1 MSSYYT
7 NFLTAMP
14 EITVYTNCDTCLAIN
29 LRAFNIGDNDEFIFA
44 LKNYDYI
51 DSSYVFLF
59 KARNT
64 DINPETGEV
73 LFKIPVRASKMLK
86 PGAFYNLAVLADAYD
101 RKLPTVYKR
110 LTDNGNILIEY
121 GTQDML
127 VKNGPGSEYTDEIIA
142 ARLTTLDTIIEPNDN
157 PQAGELLKG
166 RLEIIEEA

>member
-1 MSSYYT
+1 MLSRCTDYLAT
-7 NFLTAMP
+7 MP
-14 EITVYTNCDTCLAIN
+14 EITIYANCDTCLAIN
-29 LRAFNIGDNDEFIFA
+29 LQAFNIGDNDEFIFA

-51 DSSYVFLF
+51 ESDFIYIF

-64 DINPETGEV
+64 DIDENGEV
-73 LFKIPVRASKMLK
+73 LFKIPARTSQMLK
-86 PGAFYNLAVLADAYD
+86 PGAFYNFAVLADAYD

-127 VKNGPGSEYTDEIIA
+127 VKTDTEYTGDIVA
-142 ARLTTLDTIIEPNDN
+142 ARLTSLDTTVTTDEDL
-157 PQAGELLKG
+157 QVGEVSSG

>member
-1 MSSYYT
+1 MLSYCT
-7 NFLTAMP
+7 NYLAAMP
-14 EITVYTNCDTCLAIN
+14 DITIYTNCDTCLAIN

-73 LFKIPVRASKMLK
+73 LFKIPPRASKMLK
-86 PGAFYNLAVLADAYD
+86 PGAFYNFAVLADAYD
-101 RKLPTVYKR
+101 RKLPTIYKR
-110 LTDNGNILIEY
+110 LTENGKILLEY

-127 VKNGPGSEYTDEIIA
+127 VNTDFVVADDIVA
-142 ARLTTLDTIIEPNDN
+142 ARLVTPDTVIDPPKD
-157 PQAGELLKG
+157 PRTGDLLSG
-166 RLEIIEEA
+166 QLEIIEEA